1 MEKIGLIIGHNARS
15 KGAFSIIVGSEF
27 SYWKNIAE
35 KVKGEIPEI
44 VDIYERKPSTNYI
57 IEMKEVLKELN
68 KNDYKFC
75 LELHFNAAANGQA
88 NGCECLVYHKN
99 EQAKKL
105 AIDLMARLQSK
116 FKSTIRGNKGLIEV
130 QDSNTRGGYGI
141 CNSKDTYILIEPF
154 FGSNIDEALRFSI
167 VKDVVSLLVDFIKD
181 NL

>member
-1 MEKIGLIIGHNARS
+1 M
-15 KGAFSIIVGSEF
+15 
-27 SYWKNIAE
+27 
-35 KVKGEIPEI
+35 
-44 VDIYERKPSTNYI
+44 
-57 IEMKEVLKELN
+57 
-68 KNDYKFC
+68 
-75 LELHFNAAANGQA
+75 ELHFNAAASEQA

-105 AIDLMARLQSK
+105 SIDFMARLQSK
-116 FKSTIRGNKGLIEV
+116 FKSTIRGNRGLIEV

-167 VKDVVSLLVDFIKD
+167 VKDVVSLLVEFIKD

>member
-1 MEKIGLIIGHNARS
+1 MEKVALIIGHNARS
-15 KGAFSIIVGSEF
+15 KGAFSMIVGSEF

-35 KVKGEIPEI
+35 KVKGEIPEL
-44 VDIYERKPSTNYI
+44 VYIYERKPSTNYVT
-57 IEMKEVLKELN
+57 EMNEVLKELN

-167 VKDVVSLLVDFIKD
+167 VKDVVSLLVEFIKD

>member
-1 MEKIGLIIGHNARS
+1 MEKVALIIGHNARS
-15 KGAFSIIVGSEF
+15 KGALSMIVGSEF

-35 KVKGEIPEI
+35 KIKGEIPEL
-44 VDIYERKPSTNYI
+44 VDIYERKPSTNYVA
-57 IEMKEVLKELN
+57 EMKEVLKELN

-75 LELHFNAAANGQA
+75 LELHFNSSLSSSAK
-88 NGCECLVYHKN
+88 GCECLVYYKN
-99 EQAKKL
+99 DKAKKL

-116 FKSTIRGNKGLIEV
+116 FKSTVRGNRGLIEV

-167 VKDVVSLLVDFIKD
+167 VKDVVSLLVEFIKD